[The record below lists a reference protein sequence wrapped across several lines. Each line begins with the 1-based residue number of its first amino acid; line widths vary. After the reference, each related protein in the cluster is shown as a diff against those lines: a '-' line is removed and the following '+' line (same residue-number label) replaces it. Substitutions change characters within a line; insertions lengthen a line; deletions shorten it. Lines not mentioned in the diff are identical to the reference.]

1 MSLNVNLQRLSSLR
15 APNGELDKTNNDG
28 RFRRIY
34 RNLSLA
40 GQGLGKLVIEVGVKR
55 RINGRYSL
63 GLECAIGLSTGQC
76 TWTQSAVS
84 KGRSV
89 PARRKRDTTH
99 QIAQM
104 ARPHIHHLQAAY
116 QL

>member
-1 MSLNVNLQRLSSLR
+1 MSLNVSIQRLSSLR
-15 APNGELDKTNNDG
+15 ALNGELDKPKNDG

-34 RNLSLA
+34 RDISLA

-63 GLECAIGLSTGQC
+63 ALECAIGLSMGQC

-89 PARRKRDTTH
+89 SARS
-99 QIAQM
+99 
-104 ARPHIHHLQAAY
+104 
-116 QL
+116 